1 MRAVLMQSGRLCVE
15 DVVDPLPQ
23 RGEVLVKSLACG
35 ICGSDL
41 HALKHTDDFIRT
53 SRETGGA
60 FKLTSN
66 SPVVLGHEFCAEILE
81 HGPGSSKVLKVGT
94 RVCSVPALPGP
105 NGTIPIG
112 YSDRAP
118 GGFAEYIRVPSTWVI
133 RCPENLTT
141 KQSMMIGTAGL
152 TAGLCIAKIE
162 QQLSLD
168 SLKVIVSGA
177 TGGVSSIAIKILYNL
192 GAKVTGITGKNNE
205 EKFLKEIGCS
215 EIIHRQEFIKST
227 RLPLNKGLYDAAV
240 DVAGGNILSCI
251 IASMKYNGIITAC
264 GNVAGPKLE
273 TTVFPFILRGNQL
286 VGIDSATS
294 SIKLREQVWNNFSSI
309 WELNDLHRICK
320 TISLNDLPFEI
331 KKILQGKIT

>member
-1 MRAVLMQSGRLCVE
+1 MIKIFKAFIVSKKEDGTFQYSFGEKSIDDLPDGDLLIKVEYSSLNYKDALSASGVFGITKKYPHTPGI
-15 DVVDPLPQ
+15 DVA
-23 RGEVLVKSLACG
+23 GIIEKSENPSFTPG
-35 ICGSDL
+35 TKVIVTGFDL
-41 HALKHTDDFIRT
+41 GVNT
-53 SRETGGA
+53 S
-60 FKLTSN
+60 
-66 SPVVLGHEFCAEILE
+66 
-81 HGPGSSKVLKVGT
+81 
-94 RVCSVPALPGP
+94 
-105 NGTIPIG
+105 
-112 YSDRAP
+112 

-331 KKILQGKIT
+331 KKILQGKQIGRILVKI

>member
-1 MRAVLMQSGRLCVE
+1 MIKIFKAFIVSKKEDGTFQYSFGEKSIDDLPDGDLLIKVEYSSLNYKDALSASGVFGITKKYPHTPGI
-15 DVVDPLPQ
+15 DVA
-23 RGEVLVKSLACG
+23 GIIEKSENPNFTPG
-35 ICGSDL
+35 TKVIVTGFDL
-41 HALKHTDDFIRT
+41 GVNT
-53 SRETGGA
+53 S
-60 FKLTSN
+60 
-66 SPVVLGHEFCAEILE
+66 
-81 HGPGSSKVLKVGT
+81 
-94 RVCSVPALPGP
+94 
-105 NGTIPIG
+105 
-112 YSDRAP
+112 

-331 KKILQGKIT
+331 KKILQGKQIGRILVKI